1 MVSSTNKTDRLDI
14 VEILLKVALSTIKL
28 NQPESIP
35 LLVDYRY
42 EDLVELYLQTS
53 DQKGH
58 FLF

>member
-14 VEILLKVALSTIKL
+14 VEILLKVALSTIKP

-42 EDLVELYLQTS
+42 EDLVEFYLQTS
-53 DQKGH
+53 DQKGY